1 LDKAVREFVLKFVRH
16 WRSVFFWSLFAI
28 GLLLQAFGPHLKI
41 KNNKF
46 VMPPSLVLSGKQIR
60 PDAIVARERIMQ
72 SLSAVLTVG
81 GGLGLAFCYRKA
93 LFGRRSAPRDLAGG
107 SDQNRP
113 AIESWGNKRERERRS
128 PFSSSSHSFELLQK
142 GDNKWQ
148 HAALFVPESFFWQQ
162 P

>member
-1 LDKAVREFVLKFVRH
+1 MSQFVHR
-16 WRSVFFWSLFAI
+16 WRSHLFWALFAI

-46 VMPPSLVLSGKQIR
+46 VLPPSLVLSGKQIR

-81 GGLGLAFCYRKA
+81 GALGLAFCYRKA
-93 LFGRRSAPRDLAGG
+93 LFGRRSAPRDFVGG

-113 AIESWGNKRERERRS
+113 AIGIVKQQEERERGTR
-128 PFSSSSHSFELLQK
+128 SSSYSHSFELPK
-142 GDNKWQ
+142 RRR
-148 HAALFVPESFFWQQ
+148 
-162 P
+162 